1 MEKMTGKELQ
11 DRIVYLRRCYDG
23 MKAQGLNLDMSRGK
37 PGMDQLNMTASLLDC
52 VNSGSDFLT
61 ADGVDVRNYGLMDG
75 IPEAKALFAGLLG
88 VEPAQVVVGGNSSLN
103 MMFDFITL
111 AFTHGLNGAE
121 PWARQGRTKFLCP
134 VPGYDRH
141 FSVTEF
147 YDIQMLPVAMTSEG
161 PRMDEVEELV
171 KDPLV
176 KGIWCVPIYS
186 NPDGFTYSDETVRRL
201 AAMKCAAPDFRIMW
215 DAAYG
220 VHHLYDTPD
229 TLLNLY
235 EEARKQGNEDR
246 VVIFV
251 STSKM
256 TYPGAGVAAMA
267 GSPATVDQVKR
278 RMSAQNIGHD
288 KINMLRHVR
297 FFQKEGIPAHMK
309 RHAAILRLKF
319 ETVLDTLEQNLG
331 GKGIAEWN
339 KPRGGYFINVRLLDG
354 CAAETI
360 RLLKEAGVV
369 MTPAGASWPYGKDP
383 RDSNVRIAPTYPP
396 KNELETAMRLFCVAA
411 ELVCAQKLLPQ
422 AQ

>member
-1 MEKMTGKELQ
+1 MEKMTGEELR
-11 DRIVYLRRCYDG
+11 DRIAYLRRRYDEF
-23 MKAQGLNLDMSRGK
+23 KAQGLNLDMSRGK
-37 PGMDQLNMTASLLDC
+37 PGTDQLDMTAPLLDC
-52 VNSGSDFLT
+52 VNSSSDCHT
-61 ADGVDVRNYGLMDG
+61 ADGTDVRNYGLADG
-75 IPEAKALFAGLLG
+75 VPEAKALFGGLMG
-88 VEPAQVVVGGNSSLN
+88 VDPSQVVVGGNSSLS

-121 PWARQGRTKFLCP
+121 PWSRQGRTKFLCP

-141 FSVTEF
+141 FAVTEF
-147 YDIQMLPVAMTSEG
+147 YDIQMLPVAMTRSG

-215 DAAYG
+215 DNAYG
-220 VHHLYDTPD
+220 IHHLYDTPD

-246 VVIFV
+246 AVIFV

-267 GSPATVDQVKR
+267 GSPATVGQFR
-278 RMSAQNIGHD
+278 RRLGLQTIGHD
-288 KINMLRHVR
+288 KVNMLRHVR
-297 FFQKEGIPAHMK
+297 FFQAADLQSHMK
-309 RHAAILRLKF
+309 RHAAILRPKF
-319 ETVLDTLEQNLG
+319 QAVLDALEQNLG
-331 GKGIAEWN
+331 GKGIARWN
-339 KPRGGYFINVRLLDG
+339 NPRGGYFISVYLLEG
-354 CAAETI
+354 CASETV

-369 MTPAGASWPYGKDP
+369 MTPAGATWPYGKDP
-383 RDSNVRIAPTYPP
+383 YDSNIRVAPTYPP
-396 KNELETAMRLFCVAA
+396 KEELETAMGLFCVAA
-411 ELVCAQKLLPQ
+411 ELVCAQKLLSLG
-422 AQ
+422 